1 MKNINENKPNGRRS
15 RVIFAMHKISII
27 NRPSSL
33 DSPKLLLRDSSWV
46 VNSLEGLP
54 GQIDNEKVG
63 ALTSHINLQV
73 KKRVIQKHTEG
84 YLPHNQN
91 AITSIHQS
99 NKEKIW
105 NFQA

>member
-54 GQIDNEKVG
+54 GQTDNEKVG
-63 ALTSHINLQV
+63 ALTCSYKSSGEKESYPKAHWRIS
-73 KKRVIQKHTEG
+73 
-84 YLPHNQN
+84 
-91 AITSIHQS
+91 TS
-99 NKEKIW
+99 
-105 NFQA
+105 